1 MPLGNPIQKQND
13 SRIISAT
20 ATSGQVQF
28 TVTGGYTVNNIGVF
42 RNGVRLSNADD
53 FTASDGS
60 TVSLNVAADVGDAL
74 DFHCWEKFTV
84 SNAIVGA
91 ASTQTI
97 NGNLRVT
104 GELYSDDFKPDN
116 ILTTGITT
124 TGNLTVTSGYVNA
137 SDSVRNTRVGENAG
151 DSFDGTNAA
160 DNTLIGYD
168 SGTAITTG
176 DGNTGLGAYSLAS
189 KTTAGNNTA
198 VG

>member
-116 ILTTGITT
+116 ILQLVLLPLEI
-124 TGNLTVTSGYVNA
+124 LQ
-137 SDSVRNTRVGENAG
+137 
-151 DSFDGTNAA
+151 
-160 DNTLIGYD
+160 
-168 SGTAITTG
+168 
-176 DGNTGLGAYSLAS
+176 
-189 KTTAGNNTA
+189 
-198 VG
+198 